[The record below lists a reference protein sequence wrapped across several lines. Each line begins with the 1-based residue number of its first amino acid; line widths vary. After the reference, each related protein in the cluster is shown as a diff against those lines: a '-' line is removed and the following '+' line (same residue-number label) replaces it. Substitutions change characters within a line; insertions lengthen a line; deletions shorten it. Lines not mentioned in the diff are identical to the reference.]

1 MQLTFG
7 MWTTTTLWSA
17 VLLLWSSG
25 CQWNTLAQ
33 ETTIRI
39 KHALSAQQQ
48 GQPLQRDPFPRR
60 TSAAAI
66 LTCPDEQEDDY
77 YRRHREL
84 RAKKVDD
91 SGKGKED
98 DSYYSKGKGKGKGD
112 SYKKGKKDKS
122 KDDDDGKKGK
132 KQKKQPKCLTIGEL
146 AESSE
151 DFTTLLEALKLA
163 GLWEAVNDPEAELTI
178 FAPTNDAFADIQEGT
193 VTEDTLLPVLLY
205 HAVECKVTSS
215 DLFGVGASPIT
226 VPTALEDNTF
236 DVVIK
241 GHDIFIQGDANN
253 VDDLPQ
259 VIEADIEACNGVVH
273 VVDQVILPV
282 LGPTILEIIL
292 NLGENL
298 GFSEVASFLE
308 LTGVSQEIDDPTDGP
323 FTVFAPSNEAFEALD
338 PYFLDYLGNNLDVVA
353 LILQDHAVPGVI
365 TAEQLVAQDPPE
377 AIISGLGEK
386 IQPIVVNGQVFLQ
399 ATNTDPDILPM
410 VGPVDIEASNGI
422 VHIIDQLLLGS
433 IPAGAT
439 AALKG
444 FTLFT
449 AAVEAA
455 GLTEQFNSIASLST
469 VFLPT
474 DDAFLALGDATLN
487 AVLSDPRLLT
497 RILETHVIP
506 DLGLTSTA
514 ILEPVEAGQ
523 STLVSESGVPLEAV
537 LDGDMLFVAAGGNQG
552 LGAQVVEVDIPAFN
566 SVIHVIDTVLLPP
579 SIAQVVE
586 NLGDEFS
593 TLLGALQGTG
603 LITSIDEPTDEVLT
617 AFAPTNAAFA
627 QLDSFLDYLTDN
639 PDILFMVVQGHAFIN
654 ETNTTE
660 MVSETPAAVLRSFAN
675 SIRPLKQDDGSID
688 LITFNNPRDN
698 RPTIIE
704 PFDIVASNGILHVID
719 RVILPNLPPV
729 ATAAV

>member
-1 MQLTFG
+1 M
-7 MWTTTTLWSA
+7 
-17 VLLLWSSG
+17 
-25 CQWNTLAQ
+25 
-33 ETTIRI
+33 
-39 KHALSAQQQ
+39 
-48 GQPLQRDPFPRR
+48 
-60 TSAAAI
+60 
-66 LTCPDEQEDDY
+66 
-77 YRRHREL
+77 
-84 RAKKVDD
+84 
-91 SGKGKED
+91 
-98 DSYYSKGKGKGKGD
+98 
-112 SYKKGKKDKS
+112 
-122 KDDDDGKKGK
+122 
-132 KQKKQPKCLTIGEL
+132 
-146 AESSE
+146 
-151 DFTTLLEALKLA
+151 
-163 GLWEAVNDPEAELTI
+163 
-178 FAPTNDAFADIQEGT
+178 
-193 VTEDTLLPVLLY
+193 
-205 HAVECKVTSS
+205 
-215 DLFGVGASPIT
+215 
-226 VPTALEDNTF
+226 
-236 DVVIK
+236 
-241 GHDIFIQGDANN
+241 
-253 VDDLPQ
+253 
-259 VIEADIEACNGVVH
+259 
-273 VVDQVILPV
+273 VDQVILPV

-353 LILQDHAVPGVI
+353 LILHDHAVPGVI

-377 AIISGLGEK
+377 AIFSALGEK

-399 ATNTDPDILPM
+399 ATNTDPDNLPM

-433 IPAGAT
+433 ISAGAT

-469 VFLPT
+469 VFLRT
-474 DDAFLALGDATLN
+474 DGAFLALGDATLN

-514 ILEPVEAGQ
+514 ILGAVEAGQ
-523 STLVSESGVPLEAV
+523 STLVSESGVTLEAV

-579 SIAQVVE
+579 TIAQVVE

-593 TLLGALQGTG
+593 TLLGALQGTR

-627 QLDSFLDYLTDN
+627 QLGSFLDYLTDN

-698 RPTIIE
+698 LPTIIE
-704 PFDIVASNGILHVID
+704 PFDIVASNGIVHAID
-719 RVILPNLPPV
+719 RVILPLLPV
-729 ATAAV
+729 AATAVVRDFSTFVAAVEAADLTSLLNSQAEMFTVFVPTNEAFATVEGLVAILNDKVTLTEILLTHVINGTALTSSQIVAAIEGGTTSVPAASGVPLSATLTGTDLFVAGPGNEAVGAAAQVTRDDLPAWNSWMHVVDTVLLP